1 VTELHVAYGPIRAL
15 RGISLS
21 ISEGETIAVVGANG
35 AGKTTLLKALCND
48 LPRQNGSV
56 WYHGETTA
64 GMKPYI
70 LARKGLLHIPEGRGV
85 LGSLSVL
92 ENLRLS
98 FDRQRIATS
107 DTFDAALKRVA
118 ARFPRIAERLTQ
130 SAGSLSGGEQQ
141 MLALARAIVNRP
153 NLLLIDEPS
162 LGLSPLLVQSVF
174 ALIREF
180 QDAGMTIIVVEQ
192 NALAAL
198 KLAHRGYVLRNGV
211 VVREGYSQSIL
222 QDEHLLRHYLG
233 GQAELRFYDSHL
245 PSKSGHSM
253 G

>member
-1 VTELHVAYGPIRAL
+1 VTEVLSVTELHVAYGPIRAL
-15 RGISLS
+15 RGVSLS
-21 ISEGETIAVVGANG
+21 IREGETIAVVGANG
-35 AGKTTLLKALCND
+35 AGKTTLLKALCNE
-48 LPRQNGSV
+48 LPRQNGRV
-56 WYHGETTA
+56 HYHGESTA
-64 GMKPYI
+64 GMNPYV

-92 ENLRLS
+92 ENLQLS
-98 FDRQRIATS
+98 FDRQRPPRS
-107 DTFDAALKRVA
+107 DTLDAALKRVA
-118 ARFPRIAERLTQ
+118 ERFPRIAERLTQ

-141 MLALARAIVNRP
+141 MLALSRAVVNRP

-162 LGLSPLLVQSVF
+162 LGLSPLLVQRVF

-180 QDAGMTIIVVEQ
+180 QEAGMTIIVVEQ

-211 VVREGYSQSIL
+211 VVREGDSQSIL

-233 GQAELRFYDSHL
+233 GQAEL
-245 PSKSGHSM
+245 
-253 G
+253 